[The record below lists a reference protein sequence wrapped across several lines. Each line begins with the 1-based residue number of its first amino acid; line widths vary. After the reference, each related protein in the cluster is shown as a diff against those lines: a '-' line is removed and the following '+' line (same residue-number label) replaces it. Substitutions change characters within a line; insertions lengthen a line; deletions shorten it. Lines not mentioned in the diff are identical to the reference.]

1 MPLLLCYYSIA
12 EQWQNVQ
19 KKMNTDKIIRRSQ
32 PPAYSLKNDR
42 LYGLASSISFLQEP
56 ASHTPKINILLIFHG
71 LGVIEKE
78 PHPIEFFS
86 VAFSLM
92 AMYQFMKF
100 FPVDEINKLTEEAP
114 MLYHKSSSLILG
126 CCFCFVDLT
135 IPTRRI
141 FFQDPMIIGLLQ

>member
-78 PHPIEFFS
+78 PHPYNFIVEFEFIIFPGMTLFS
-86 VAFSLM
+86 
-92 AMYQFMKF
+92 
-100 FPVDEINKLTEEAP
+100 
-114 MLYHKSSSLILG
+114 
-126 CCFCFVDLT
+126 
-135 IPTRRI
+135 
-141 FFQDPMIIGLLQ
+141 